1 MPSFVNINGKKENL
15 NSINHIY
22 VVPIKDFLCNYE
34 NIAVREKMKLV
45 KVILEKFFTKERQL
59 PSM

>member
-1 MPSFVNINGKKENL
+1 MPSFVNINGKKEDL
-15 NSINHIY
+15 SCINHIY
-22 VVPIKDFLCNYE
+22 VVPIKEFLCKYE

>member
-1 MPSFVNINGKKENL
+1 MKSFVHINGKKEDL
-15 NSINHIY
+15 NNVNNIY
-22 VVPIKDFLCNYE
+22 VIDIKDFICKYE

-59 PSM
+59 PTM